1 MKLVIVGAGI
11 AGVNLASSVK
21 GWEVTIISKEDVLPY
36 YRMRLGELFQGKK
49 IEDLYLHPESWYS
62 EKGISLILD
71 TEVVFINSSKKE
83 IRLSDGRTLNYDA
96 LVLAQGS
103 LCNSMDAL
111 NDRSYTLR
119 SYKDV
124 LRIKEVMKGKGEELT
139 ILGGGLLG
147 LELASIFAHSGF
159 SVSVLEYFSYIL
171 PRQLDEES
179 SAFLEKLFLEK
190 GIKIVK
196 NAKLESYTDDIV
208 SLEDGRKLKTDI
220 LLLSIGV
227 KADIA
232 LALKSGINCNRGI
245 VVDSSFRTS
254 YDDIYAI
261 GDCCEIDGKSF
272 GLALYAMEMAQKLS
286 QSLSGNRISYIPSS
300 PSSLLKVAG
309 IDLCSMG
316 DLEGDG
322 YVVRK
327 ENIYEKYFI
336 KDGTLNGAVL
346 IGSISK
352 LGKIKPLI
360 KKDVDV
366 KSLLI

>member
-21 GWEVTIISKEDVLPY
+21 GWDVTIISKEDVLPY
-36 YRMRLGELFQGKK
+36 YRMRLGELFQGKE
-49 IEDLYLHPESWYS
+49 IEDLYLHPESWYV
-62 EKGISLILD
+62 EKGINLILD
-71 TEVVFINSSKKE
+71 REVVFINSSKKE
-83 IRLSDGRTLNYDA
+83 IKLSDGRTLDYDA

-103 LCNSMDAL
+103 LCNGIDELSERA
-111 NDRSYTLR
+111 YTLR

-124 LRIKEVMKGKGEELT
+124 LKIKEAMSGKDEELT

-147 LELASIFAHSGF
+147 LELASIFAQSGF

-179 SAFLEKLFLEK
+179 SNFLEKLFLAK
-190 GIKIVK
+190 GIKIIK
-196 NAKLESYTDDIV
+196 SAKLESYADNTI

-227 KADIA
+227 KADTA
-232 LALKSGINCNRGI
+232 LAIKSGINCNHGI

-261 GDCCEIDGKSF
+261 GDCCEMNGKSF

-286 QSLSGNRISYIPSS
+286 QSLSGNRTSYTASS

-322 YVVRK
+322 YVVK
-327 ENIYEKYFI
+327 KGNLYEKYFI
-336 KDGTLNGAVL
+336 KDGILNGAVL

-352 LGKIKPLI
+352 LGKIKPLV
-360 KKDVDV
+360 KKNVDV
-366 KSLLI
+366 NSLLI